1 MQLQIDFRKSVQENA
16 AVYYEKSKK
25 LKRKISGIKETI
37 ERYEKELLKFQKQEK
52 EFLEKEEK
60 KEEKIKVKKWY
71 HKFRWF
77 KTSDNFF
84 ILGGRDATS
93 NEIVVKKHTEKNDL
107 VFHTDM
113 AGSPFFV
120 IKTEGKKP
128 SENTLREVAD
138 ATITFS
144 KAWKLNLTTTD
155 VFYVNPDQVSKTT
168 KAGEYVPKG
177 AFMIYGKTNYI
188 RNIVNLAVGMT
199 KDNEIMAGPINAIK
213 THCEKYVEVS
223 QGRDKPSTIAKKIQ
237 KKIGGDLD
245 DIIRT
250 LPGGTC
256 QIKK

>member
-128 SENTLREVAD
+128 SDNTLREVAD

-213 THCEKYVEVS
+213 THCEK
-223 QGRDKPSTIAKKIQ
+223 I
-237 KKIGGDLD
+237 
-245 DIIRT
+245 
-250 LPGGTC
+250 C
-256 QIKK
+256 